1 MDRCKKTPRLALC
14 LLALSGMLTGARAAA
29 AATPPPPRIAYS
41 IQLQDVDYFPDTS
54 IAVDAAGN
62 AYVAG
67 STSSPDFPIVG
78 GSGPVPHDPD
88 FPSDIFVVE
97 ISPTGETLFSTLLGT
112 EWNDYAT
119 AIALDPDGN
128 VQVAGWVDT
137 GGDVQALLGG
147 IDRRDG
153 SGGVGIPFTSS
164 TTSQVDAL
172 AASARGSY
180 LAGVTSSDIGD
191 PAHRPAESVNAPF
204 VAEVGAGGGVRGAY
218 FAGPCYARPTGVALD
233 AAGFVYV
240 SGYTSCPNFPVVRA
254 AQGAWGG
261 GSDGYVVKLDP
272 RDFSVVYATYL
283 GGSADD
289 EARGIAVD
297 AAGHAYVTG
306 WTQSADFPLRSAMQR
321 SLRGASDLFVAELDP
336 QGALVRSTYLGDDGA
351 EQGLGIAL
359 GPDGDLYLTGTTYT
373 VDRHGFAFVTKL
385 DLARGA
391 IVFSTT
397 LAGGTGIAV
406 DRTGAAVVVDG
417 PYVTRLVPAN
427 RPPLCTAAHASPA
440 TLTPPNGRTVPVA
453 IAGVTDPEGDPVAIS
468 ILSIQQDEPLAGGP
482 DASGIGSATASVR
495 AERAGGGDGRVYHV
509 QFTAT
514 DAAGGSCAGSV
525 AVCVPHDAAHRA
537 CGDGGALFGSTGG

>member
-1 MDRCKKTPRLALC
+1 MDRRQKIHRLALS
-14 LLALSGMLTGARAAA
+14 LLALSGMLAGRRAAA
-29 AATPPPPRIAYS
+29 AAAAPPPRVAYS
-41 IQLQDVDYFPDTS
+41 IQLQNVDDFPGTAV
-54 IAVDAAGN
+54 AVDAAGN

-119 AIALDPDGN
+119 AIALDPDGK

-153 SGGVGIPFTSS
+153 SVDIGIPFTSS

-172 AASARGSY
+172 AVKARGSY
-180 LAGVTSSDIGD
+180 LAGVTNSEIGD
-191 PAHRPAESVNAPF
+191 PAHRPPEGANAPF
-204 VAEVGAGGGVRGAY
+204 VAEVGAGGVRGAY

-240 SGYTSCPNFPVVRA
+240 SGYTSCPDFPVVHA
-254 AQGAWGG
+254 AQGALSG

-283 GGSADD
+283 GGGGDD

-336 QGALVRSTYLGDDGA
+336 RGALVRSTYLGGDGA

-373 VDRHGFAFVTKL
+373 VGHPGSVFVTKL

-391 IVFSTT
+391 VVFSTS
-397 LAGGTGIAV
+397 LAGGSGIAV
-406 DRTGAAVVVDG
+406 DRAGAAVVVDG
-417 PYVTRLVPAN
+417 PHVARLVPAN

-440 TLTPPNGRTVPVA
+440 TLAPPDGRTVPVA
-453 IAGVTDPEGDPVAIS
+453 IAGVTDPEGDPVALS
-468 ILSIQQDEPLAGGP
+468 ILSIQQDEPTGGAP
-482 DASGIGSATASVR
+482 DASGVGTATARVEAAAS
-495 AERAGGGDGRVYHV
+495 AAGDGRVYHV
-509 QFTAT
+509 RFMAT
-514 DAAGGSCAGSV
+514 DSRGASCTGSV
-525 AVCVPHDAAHRA
+525 LVCVPHDASHRT
-537 CGDGGALFGSTGG
+537 CGDGGALYGSTG